1 MQENPLDKMA
11 MRRAQSLSILKCHW
25 RWLMHTYKLYR
36 PAFLNLSITPLFP
49 LRFSQPPF
57 VSDPTTVGNRH
68 GVLRDRLERT
78 MNKGT
83 AAALRWAK
91 NKVGTD
97 D

>member
-1 MQENPLDKMA
+1 
-11 MRRAQSLSILKCHW
+11 MRRAQSLAILKCRW
-25 RWLMHTYKLYR
+25 RLLMHTYKLYR
-36 PAFLNLSITPLFP
+36 PAFLLLSTAPPFP
-49 LRFSQPPF
+49 LRFSQPSL
-57 VSDPTTVGNRH
+57 VSDPATVGNRH

-78 MNKGT
+78 MKKGT